1 MEVPGSKI
9 APFREEK
16 VNNCAEQL
24 NPGVPYTEVEKMK
37 CRFHSCVRSFGS
49 YTYTA
54 YQHGT
59 LAVYP
64 PYPEYPAIV
73 QYLCEKYLTNLP
85 SQ

>member
-24 NPGVPYTEVEKMK
+24 NPGVPYTEVEM
-37 CRFHSCVRSFGS
+37 SISQLRSFGS
-49 YTYTA
+49 YTYTT

-64 PYPEYPAIV
+64 PYPG
-73 QYLCEKYLTNLP
+73 YLRLLNI
-85 SQ
+85 